1 MKTPPSPPQYIRGRT
16 LMVLYGS
23 ETGSAQDYAYEVSR
37 SAQRLHFD
45 TRVMAMND
53 LELSF
58 LPNLPLVIFVTSTTG
73 QGDVPANMSTFW
85 RFLLRKKLPQDFL
98 SNLWFTSF
106 GLGDSTYLK
115 FNWAVKKLHK
125 RVLQL
130 GGREVCLRGEGDEQ
144 HPEGIDSTFLPWLKA
159 LFERLLVMWPL
170 PEGVQRI
177 PDHIPLPREYVLEF
191 DLSETMNKSM
201 ASGSPTGLCISRPNS
216 HLATIH
222 RNERVTSKTHWQDV
236 RHLTFTTSEDITYYP
251 GDVLSLSPQNLARDV
266 SAFLALQGW
275 DSIADIPLK
284 IAPTMYL
291 TSLSTSSSNLPVPP
305 PPIPNPISPLTLR
318 TLLTHHLDFTAIP
331 RRSFFSHIANYTIDP
346 RHKERLL
353 EFVDPEN
360 VDELWDYTTRPR
372 RTILEVLQEFGSV
385 KLDWQEGLLCGGGI
399 GIIRERLFS
408 IASSQ
413 QGMHLTRSYG
423 TTNKPGYSSLDETF
437 LAPNHTVEILA
448 AIVKYQTVLK
458 RPRTGLCT
466 RWLTTLSTGDKVNIV
481 ITRNVGG
488 AGTSFFRST
497 SAELE
502 RPVIMI
508 CPGTG
513 VAPMRSL
520 AWERLSIGIVQ
531 GKKTGDMLLF
541 FGCRNREADFFFK
554 GEWERWQHNH
564 ENDDGSI
571 TEQGNGHDN
580 VSRCKYGSRKVFVAF
595 SRDQKQKHYVQNLI
609 HEHTAAVFHALHD
622 QEGVVYVCGSS
633 GRMPQA
639 VREALIMVFE
649 QGGPE
654 EGEKMG
660 RGQAE
665 KYLVDME
672 RTGRYRQETW

>member
-130 GGREVCLRGEGDEQ
+130 GGREACLRGEGDEQ
-144 HPEGIDSTFLPWLKA
+144 HPEGIDSTFLPWSKV
-159 LFERLLVMWPL
+159 LFEKLLEMWPL
-170 PEGVQRI
+170 PEGIQRI
-177 PDHIPLPREYVLEF
+177 SDDIPLPREYILEF
-191 DLSETMNKSM
+191 DHSETMNKSM
-201 ASGSPTGLCISRPNS
+201 MGLPTDIYTQRPNS
-216 HLATIH
+216 HLATVY
-222 RNERVTSKTHWQDV
+222 RNERVTSKSHWQDV
-236 RHLTFTTSEDITYYP
+236 RHLKFTTTKDITYYP

-266 SAFLALQGW
+266 SIFLDLQGW
-275 DSIADIPLK
+275 NSVADIPLK
-284 IAPTMYL
+284 ITPTMYL
-291 TSLSTSSSNLPVPP
+291 TSLSTSSSDLPLPP
-305 PPIPNPISPLTLR
+305 PPIPNPVSPLTLR

-353 EFVDPEN
+353 EFVDPEH

-372 RTILEVLQEFGSV
+372 RTILEVLQEFDSV
-385 KLDWQEGLLCGGGI
+385 KLDWQEGLLCGGGL

-413 QGMHLTRSYG
+413 QGMHLTDSYG
-423 TTNKPGYSSLDETF
+423 TPDKPGLCPLNETP
-437 LAPNHTVEILA
+437 LSPNRTVEILA

-458 RPRTGLCT
+458 RPRSGLCT
-466 RWLTTLSTGDKVNIV
+466 RWLAVLSPGDKVNI
-481 ITRNVGG
+481 IINRNVGG
-488 AGTSFFRST
+488 ARFSFFRST

-502 RPVIMI
+502 RPVVMI

-520 AWERLSIGIVQ
+520 AWERLSIGIAQ
-531 GKKTGDMLLF
+531 GSRIGDMLLF

-554 GEWERWQHNH
+554 AEWERWQHHH
-564 ENDDGSI
+564 ENNDSFI
-571 TEQGNGHDN
+571 TEQENGHE
-580 VSRCKYGSRKVFVAF
+580 SLSLCKYGNRKVFVAF
-595 SRDQKQKHYVQNLI
+595 SRDQKQKHYVQDLI
-609 HEHTAAVFHALHD
+609 NEHASAVFHALHD
-622 QEGVVYVCGSS
+622 QEGTVYVCGSS

-639 VREALIMVFE
+639 VREALIEVFE
-649 QGGPE
+649 RGAP
-654 EGEKMG
+654 EGEKKM
-660 RGQAE
+660 RRDQAE
-665 KYLVDME
+665 RYLVDME
-672 RTGRYRQETW
+672 RAGRYRQETW

>member
-1 MKTPPSPPQYIRGRT
+1 
-16 LMVLYGS
+16 MVLYGS
-23 ETGSAQDYAYEVSR
+23 ETGTAQDYAYEVCR

-58 LPNLPLVIFVTSTTG
+58 LPNLPLVIFITSTTG
-73 QGDVPANMSTFW
+73 QGDMPANMSTFW
-85 RFLLRKKLPQDFL
+85 RFLLRKKLPQDL
-98 SNLWFTSF
+98 LGDLWFTSF

-159 LFERLLVMWPL
+159 LLERLLEMWPL
-170 PEGVQRI
+170 PEGVQKI
-177 PDHIPLPREYVLEF
+177 PDDAPLPREYVLEF
-191 DLSETMNKSM
+191 DHPETMKKSIV
-201 ASGSPTGLCISRPNS
+201 PGLSTDIYISRPNS
-216 HLATIH
+216 HLATVH
-222 RNERVTSKTHWQDV
+222 QNERVTSKTHWQDV
-236 RHLTFTTSEDITYYP
+236 RHLTFTTDKSITYYP

-275 DSIADIPLK
+275 DPIADIPLK
-284 IAPTMYL
+284 ITPTMYL
-291 TSLSTSSSNLPVPP
+291 TSLSTSSSNLPPPP
-305 PPIPNPISPLTLR
+305 PPIPNPVSPLTLR

-331 RRSFFSHIANYTIDP
+331 RRSFFSHVANYTIDP
-346 RHKERLL
+346 LHKERLL
-353 EFVDPEN
+353 EFVDPEH

-372 RTILEVLQEFGSV
+372 RTILEVLQEFNSV
-385 KLDWQEGLLCGGGI
+385 RLDWQEGLLCGGGI

-413 QGMHLTRSYG
+413 QGMHLSHDI
-423 TTNKPGYSSLDETF
+423 TNKPGYFPLNETSLTPDR
-437 LAPNHTVEILA
+437 TVEILA

-466 RWLTTLSTGDKVNIV
+466 RWLATLSPGDKVNIV
-481 ITRNVGG
+481 ITR
-488 AGTSFFRST
+488 GTGFSFFRST

-520 AWERLSIGIVQ
+520 AWERLSIGISQ
-531 GKKTGDMLLF
+531 GRKIGDMLLF
-541 FGCRNREADFFFK
+541 FGCRNREADFYFK
-554 GEWERWQHNH
+554 SEWERWQHNH
-564 ENDDGSI
+564 ENYDDLI
-571 TEQGNGHDN
+571 TEQKNGHEN
-580 VSRCKYGSRKVFVAF
+580 VSLCKHSNRRVFVAF

-609 HEHTAAVFHALHD
+609 HEHASTVFRALHD
-622 QEGVVYVCGSS
+622 QEGIVYVCGSS
-633 GRMPQA
+633 GHMPQA
-639 VREALIMVFE
+639 VREALIKVFE
-649 QGGPE
+649 QGGSDA
-654 EGEKMG
+654 GNKMG
-660 RGQAE
+660 RDQAE
-665 KYLVDME
+665 RYLVDME
-672 RTGRYRQETW
+672 RAGRYRQETW